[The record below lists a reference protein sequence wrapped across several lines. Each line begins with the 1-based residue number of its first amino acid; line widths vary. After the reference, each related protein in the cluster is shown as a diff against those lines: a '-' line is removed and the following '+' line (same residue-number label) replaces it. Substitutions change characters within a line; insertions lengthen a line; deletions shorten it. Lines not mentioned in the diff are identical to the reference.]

1 MQAIISQPVKKDNLA
16 DFCSRVIAQNVH
28 QRDKNQCLDED
39 VKQQLFDAG
48 LMGVEIDEGHYQR
61 SASSLQKS
69 AAGFSELINVIEKVS
84 LVDAGVSVYLHVHN
98 VLVVRIL
105 LKYANEQQKSKWLP
119 LLATRFAGAFAVTE
133 PDGGSDLSGMH
144 AGSDLSG
151 MHATAIKTEGG
162 FLISGTKRWITNARE
177 AGLFI
182 VFANYQLPTGRNV
195 VSAFLVDAT
204 TSGVEVSDN
213 IEKMSMRASSTCNVS
228 FENVFVA
235 EDCLLGNEKSG
246 IDIINFGLC
255 MGRIGIAAQMLG
267 IAQAAVDQAIAY
279 SSKRNAFGNS
289 INQYQAVSFPLAQC
303 LAEIDIL
310 RPFIYQ
316 LAKKVDA
323 DISYLKIIDDA
334 NKAKLFASQVAERAT
349 SIALEIFGGNGVAE
363 EYGIE
368 KLYRD
373 AKVGKIYE
381 GTVNILLRSIA
392 SRALHVV

>member
-1 MQAIISQPVKKDNLA
+1 
-16 DFCSRVIAQNVH
+16 
-28 QRDKNQCLDED
+28 
-39 VKQQLFDAG
+39 
-48 LMGVEIDEGHYQR
+48 
-61 SASSLQKS
+61 
-69 AAGFSELINVIEKVS
+69 
-84 LVDAGVSVYLHVHN
+84 
-98 VLVVRIL
+98 
-105 LKYANEQQKSKWLP
+105 
-119 LLATRFAGAFAVTE
+119 
-133 PDGGSDLSGMH
+133 
-144 AGSDLSG
+144 
-151 MHATAIKTEGG
+151 
-162 FLISGTKRWITNARE
+162 
-177 AGLFI
+177 
-182 VFANYQLPTGRNV
+182 
-195 VSAFLVDAT
+195 
-204 TSGVEVSDN
+204 
-213 IEKMSMRASSTCNVS
+213 
-228 FENVFVA
+228 
-235 EDCLLGNEKSG
+235 
-246 IDIINFGLC
+246 
-255 MGRIGIAAQMLG
+255 MLG

-323 DISYLKIIDDA
+323 DTSYLKIIDDA

>member
-1 MQAIISQPVKKDNLA
+1 MQAIISQSVKKDNLA
-16 DFCSRVIAQNVH
+16 DFCARVIALNVRE
-28 QRDKNQCLDED
+28 RDKSQCLDED

-69 AAGFSELINVIEKVS
+69 VAGFSELINVIEKVS

-144 AGSDLSG
+144 AT
-151 MHATAIKTEGG
+151 ATKTEGG

-204 TSGVEVSDN
+204 TPGVKVSDN
-213 IEKMSMRASSTCNVS
+213 IEKMSMRASSTCNVN

-235 EDCLLGNEKSG
+235 DDCLLGNEKSG

-316 LAKKVDA
+316 LAKKVDT
-323 DISYLKIIDDA
+323 DTSYLKIIDDA

>member
-1 MQAIISQPVKKDNLA
+1 MQAIISQSVKKDNLA
-16 DFCSRVIAQNVH
+16 DFCARVIALNVRE
-28 QRDKNQCLDED
+28 RDKSQCLDED

-144 AGSDLSG
+144 AT
-151 MHATAIKTEGG
+151 ATKIEGG

-204 TSGVEVSDN
+204 TPGVKVSDN
-213 IEKMSMRASSTCNVS
+213 IEKMSMRASSTCNVN

-235 EDCLLGNEKSG
+235 DDCLLGNEKSG

-323 DISYLKIIDDA
+323 DTSYLKIIDDA